1 MSIAH
6 QEVPTLDLRRFDT
19 DRFAFVKDVG
29 EAYRTY
35 GFCCFSHHGIPEAL
49 IQAAYEDFRSFFA
62 LSPKIKAEYRL
73 VGKGG
78 ARGYTPFKVE
88 TAKDQTIA
96 DLKEFWHVGRDVS
109 DDNNPYPD
117 LLLPN
122 VWPSQVPGFRQ
133 HSLMLYQAMESVSD
147 RILAALALHIDLPAD
162 YFVDVIKNGDSIL
175 RALHYP
181 PVDPKDLP
189 AVRAGAHEDIDL
201 ITLLVG
207 ATDSGLELLTKDG
220 SWLPINATENTLIVN
235 VGDMLQRLTNHVY
248 RSTTHRVV
256 NPASK
261 DFGRPRFSMPFFVH
275 PRPDFV
281 IKTLPQC
288 VSAGNPDRYENNPT
302 TAQEYLA
309 ERLREIKLS

>member
-1 MSIAH
+1 MSMH

-19 DRFAFVKDVG
+19 DRTNFVRDVG

-49 IQAAYEDFRSFFA
+49 IQAAYENFKEFFA
-62 LSPKIKAEYRL
+62 LSTEEKMKYSL

-109 DDNNPYPD
+109 DNNNPYPN

-122 VWPSQVPGFRQ
+122 LWPEEVANFRQ

-147 RILAALALHIDLPAD
+147 RILTSMALHIGLPAD
-162 YFVDVIKNGDSIL
+162 YFIDVIKNGDSIL

-181 PVDPKDLP
+181 PVKFEDLP

-207 ATDSGLELLTKDG
+207 ATNSGLELLTKEG
-220 SWLPINATENTLIVN
+220 EWLPINATENTLVVN

-256 NPASK
+256 NPATA
-261 DFGRPRFSMPFFVH
+261 DFGKPRFSMPFFVH
-275 PRPDFV
+275 PRPDFL

-288 VSAGNPDRYENNPT
+288 VSPQNPDRYAGTPI
-302 TAQEYLA
+302 TAQEYLN